1 MFLVAAVGFNK
12 VVTLRGMLLL
22 NMVSQNCATY
32 ITFAID
38 LGILP

>member
-22 NMVSQNCATY
+22 NMVISKLC
-32 ITFAID
+32 D
-38 LGILP
+38 LYHICY